1 MAPEQARGELDR
13 VDERA
18 DVFGLGAILCEIL
31 TGKPPFLGR
40 DRHEIRDRAARGDLT
55 EVLRRLEA
63 CGAEPELVSLCR
75 DCLAAEPAGRPR
87 DASEVARR
95 MSSYLAGV
103 QERLRVAELARV
115 EAQARAAEERKR
127 RRLTVALAASVLV
140 IAGLAGGGW
149 TYLAR
154 QRQERAVRFNR
165 ALGETEARVRR
176 GEARRG

>member
-1 MAPEQARGELDR
+1 MN
-13 VDERA
+13 
-18 DVFGLGAILCEIL
+18 
-31 TGKPPFLGR
+31 
-40 DRHEIRDRAARGDLT
+40 
-55 EVLRRLEA
+55 
-63 CGAEPELVSLCR
+63 
-75 DCLAAEPAGRPR
+75 
-87 DASEVARR
+87 
-95 MSSYLAGV
+95 SYLAGV

-127 RRLTVALAASVLV
+127 RRVTMALAGSVLV

-176 GEARRG
+176 GEARRAMTRPDGWPRATRPTRSRACSPTLPTRRPETA